1 VYPGLFF
8 SGHDVVT
15 TNYTLTIT
23 KLTITTITITAKS
36 STVLP
41 TALDGSASQ
50 AEKAEPK
57 IQHKL
62 QSK

>member
-1 VYPGLFF
+1 M
-8 SGHDVVT
+8 
-15 TNYTLTIT
+15 
-23 KLTITTITITAKS
+23 KITITVTARIC
-36 STVLP
+36 VMLP
-41 TALDGSASQ
+41 TVLDGSASQ